1 MGTVGLRAE
10 RVTVRFGPTV
20 AVDDVSLA
28 VAPGQVVAVLGPSG
42 CGKSTLLRAVAGLE
56 PLDAGTVSFDG
67 ADLATVPTHRRGF
80 AMMFQDGQLFMHLDV
95 AGNVGYA
102 LRIKGVRGS
111 ALRREVDRLLG
122 LVDLQGYAGR
132 RPATLSGGEQ
142 QRVALARAL
151 AAKPR
156 LLLLDEPL
164 SALDRALRERLAV
177 DLRAVLVATGTSA
190 LLVTHDQEEAFTV
203 ADRMAV
209 MRRGQLV
216 QQGPTAEV
224 SRQPADAET
233 ARFLGYA
240 TILTGRA
247 ATEVLE
253 LVGDRRAVLVL
264 GSDSLGGP
272 RDAAGGASA
281 AGPGTGLS
289 TSAVPTLLDA
299 VSASPTASPSVA
311 LRRTAVRLDPQGRV
325 EATVT
330 AVAGARDGIH
340 LELAVPGWGPVAG
353 IGPHDLAPSPGDTVR
368 VSLDPAGIA
377 VLPAVAAW
385 LSTRSEVNR
394 AVEVERDTRKP

>member
-67 ADLATVPTHRRGF
+67 ADLAPVPTHRRGF

-102 LRIKGVRGS
+102 LRLKGIRGS

-151 AAKPR
+151 AARPR

-240 TILTGRA
+240 TILNGRA
-247 ATEVLE
+247 AMEVLE
-253 LVGDRRAVLVL
+253 LVGDRRAAPVAV
-264 GSDSLGGP
+264 GSDALGGQ
-272 RDAAGGASA
+272 RDAAGDASA
-281 AGPGTGLS
+281 YGPGTGPS
-289 TSAVPTLLDA
+289 ASAVPTLLDA
-299 VSASPTASPSVA
+299 APASACASPSVA
-311 LRRTAVRLDPQGRV
+311 LRRTAVRLDPRGLL

-330 AVAGARDGIH
+330 AAAGARDGIH
-340 LELAVPGWGPVAG
+340 LELAVPGWGSVLG

-368 VSLDPAGIA
+368 VSLDPTGIA
-377 VLPAVAAW
+377 VLPAVGR
-385 LSTRSEVNR
+385 L
-394 AVEVERDTRKP
+394 P